1 MRLSIKLLMLGVFLT
16 GCTKSQLNPTSTP
29 IMYLPTPSLTETH
42 LPADSTITPA
52 TITPT
57 VAIREIE
64 VNSNNE
70 RTSLEGFAEHVN
82 SLTWS
87 DDGKTLIIS
96 SQQNYLVY
104 FDIQSNKTTIN
115 PISNS
120 AISSITLSSDKKTL
134 AVISDN
140 VFADNTS
147 VRFVDLGTGQIIQTI
162 KVEKTPIFID
172 GGKVLVPYVGTGI
185 FAPNGRVFILS
196 VGTKITLW
204 DVVSGYQIKELFN
217 GDAGDRNFLVYGLFL
232 NPAKNLLFA
241 NYYDKNGQ
249 SQKEFTFLRWDTD
262 SWQPINTLVG
272 DFSGLS
278 FSPDGNTVT
287 PVRKETNILDSNDF
301 TKLLN
306 FTDARRLGLYSGISM
321 AYDPSGKYFA
331 IVDVVSTDN
340 AGIYYIYLY
349 NASTG
354 KFIRRTSSFIVETL
368 EFSPDG
374 TKLAIGGGSERPGV
388 VTIWDLSQ
396 P

>member
-1 MRLSIKLLMLGVFLT
+1 
-16 GCTKSQLNPTSTP
+16 
-29 IMYLPTPSLTETH
+29 
-42 LPADSTITPA
+42 
-52 TITPT
+52 
-57 VAIREIE
+57 
-64 VNSNNE
+64 
-70 RTSLEGFAEHVN
+70 
-82 SLTWS
+82 
-87 DDGKTLIIS
+87 
-96 SQQNYLVY
+96 
-104 FDIQSNKTTIN
+104 
-115 PISNS
+115 
-120 AISSITLSSDKKTL
+120 
-134 AVISDN
+134 
-140 VFADNTS
+140 
-147 VRFVDLGTGQIIQTI
+147 
-162 KVEKTPIFID
+162 
-172 GGKVLVPYVGTGI
+172 VPYVGTGI

-196 VGTKITLW
+196 CGTKITLW

-217 GDAGDRNFLVYGLFL
+217 GDVGDRNFLVYGLFL

-241 NYYDKNGQ
+241 NFYDKNGQ

-262 SWQPINTLVG
+262 SWHPINTLVG

-278 FSPDGNTVT
+278 FSPDGNTFT

-340 AGIYYIYLY
+340 AGIYYVYLY

-374 TKLAIGGGSERPGV
+374 TKLAIGGGSERQGA